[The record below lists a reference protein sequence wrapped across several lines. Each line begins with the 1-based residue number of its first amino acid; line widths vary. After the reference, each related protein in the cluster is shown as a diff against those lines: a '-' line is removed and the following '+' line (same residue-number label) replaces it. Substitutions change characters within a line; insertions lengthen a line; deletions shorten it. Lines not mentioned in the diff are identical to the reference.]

1 LPLVLKPI
9 SETFSAPESGPK
21 VSRFFS
27 GGLTMLTAYLASLG
41 FVVLAEMGDKTQL
54 LAMAFASRYKWQTVM
69 WGVFVAT
76 LVNHLLAVVAGNYLT
91 RLVPLSYIQ
100 IAAASSFILFG
111 LWTLRGDTLEGEDK
125 RFNYS
130 PFWTVAVA
138 FFFAEMGDKTQLAT
152 VALATKYQSIIS
164 IWLGTTSG
172 MLVADAIGI
181 IVGIV
186 LGKRI
191 PERFIKWFA
200 AMIFIA
206 FGAIGLYQTLPG
218 YLLSLPTITGF
229 FAFLALMTYLMVR
242 LSGAA
247 KKIEKPSKIELAP

>member
-1 LPLVLKPI
+1 MDCLP
-9 SETFSAPESGPK
+9 
-21 VSRFFS
+21 
-27 GGLTMLTAYLASLG
+27 AYLASLG

-54 LAMAFASRYKWQTVM
+54 LAMAFASRYRWQTVM

-76 LVNHLLAVVAGNYLT
+76 LFNHFLAVIAGNYLT
-91 RLVPLSYIQ
+91 AFMPIRYVQ
-100 IAAASSFILFG
+100 IAAAASFILFG

-152 VALATKYQSIIS
+152 VALAVRYETIIP

-172 MLVADAIGI
+172 MLVADAFGI
-181 IVGIV
+181 IIGIV
-186 LGKRI
+186 LGKKI

-200 AMIFIA
+200 ALVFIA
-206 FGAIGLYQTLPG
+206 FGIIGLYDNVSWQV
-218 YLLSLPTITGF
+218 
-229 FAFLALMTYLMVR
+229 FLASTAFTALAVLGFALYMKKAR
-242 LSGAA
+242 GSGDNDL
-247 KKIEKPSKIELAP
+247 ESTLAP